1 MSDKIM
7 DRIDLPDGE
16 GSILL
21 YDYML
26 EEVKDGRNLIRV
38 DASGRIVWK
47 ASLPPV
53 SANADC
59 FVAVDLRGGKLTANT
74 HSCYLVAVDIEN
86 GHSTVLTFTK

>member
-38 DASGRIVWK
+38 DATGDIVWK
-47 ASLPPV
+47 ATLPPV
-53 SANADC
+53 SAIPDC
-59 FVAVDLRGGKLTANT
+59 FVAVRLEDGKLIANT
-74 HSCYLVAVDIEN
+74 LSCYLVAVDIEH
-86 GHSTVLTFTK
+86 GRSTVLTFTK

>member
-47 ASLPPV
+47 AILPPV
-53 SANADC
+53 SALDC

-86 GHSTVLTFTK
+86 GHSTVLTFTE